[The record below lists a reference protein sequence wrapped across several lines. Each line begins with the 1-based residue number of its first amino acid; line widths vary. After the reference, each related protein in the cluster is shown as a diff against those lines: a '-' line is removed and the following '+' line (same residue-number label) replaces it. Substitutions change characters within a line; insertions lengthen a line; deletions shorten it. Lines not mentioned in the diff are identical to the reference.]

1 MDRTVLV
8 FVSRIH
14 GPDTAET
21 SLDRT
26 DGYFPRPAQSEVMS
40 LRTAIAAPFREEGS
54 REMGE
59 SAFVV
64 ALSLDRDWFS
74 PDQAKRLVDVA
85 ASEGLLRRADGRV
98 EVRFDPQETPV
109 PEGFRPDE
117 SILQERSTFERVL
130 GSLVEA
136 GEEKQSA
143 VAAVNG
149 LQSELGV
156 TIETAAILYA
166 HRKGIDVQE
175 ASRRARSEL

>member
-1 MDRTVLV
+1 
-8 FVSRIH
+8 
-14 GPDTAET
+14 
-21 SLDRT
+21 
-26 DGYFPRPAQSEVMS
+26 MS

-85 ASEGLLRRADGRV
+85 ASEGLLRRDDGRLKAQ
-98 EVRFDPQETPV
+98 FDPQETTV
-109 PEGFRPDE
+109 PEDFRPEE

-130 GSLVEA
+130 DVLVEA
-136 GEEKQSA
+136 GEKKQSA

-149 LQSELGV
+149 LQSDLGV
-156 TIETAAILYA
+156 TIETAAVLYA
-166 HRKGIDVQE
+166 HRQGIDVE
-175 ASRRARSEL
+175 EHARRARSEL

>member
-1 MDRTVLV
+1 
-8 FVSRIH
+8 
-14 GPDTAET
+14 
-21 SLDRT
+21 
-26 DGYFPRPAQSEVMS
+26 MS
-40 LRTAIAAPFREEGS
+40 LRTAIAAPFREEGT

-85 ASEGLLRRADGRV
+85 ASEGLLQRSDGQV
-98 EVRFDPQETPV
+98 IAQFDPQETTV
-109 PEGFRPDE
+109 PDGFRPEE
-117 SILQERSTFERVL
+117 SILRERSTFERVL
-130 GSLVEA
+130 DALVEA

-156 TIETAAILYA
+156 TIEAAAVLYA
-166 HRKGIDVQE
+166 HRQGIDVQE
-175 ASRRARSEL
+175 HAKRARTEL